1 MAAMSKWIAVV
12 VIAGFM
18 GTAAVIP
25 AHAADK
31 KSGSNTATMR
41 GKGGAFVTILS
52 PKEGEILSH
61 IKAIILKYEM
71 SPGHKGDHVHFYVD
85 SDNVGL
91 SWIKKGT
98 FDLGKLRQ
106 GKHELSIKLINKI
119 HVPIG
124 IEASVNVTV
133 P

>member
-1 MAAMSKWIAVV
+1 
-12 VIAGFM
+12 
-18 GTAAVIP
+18 
-25 AHAADK
+25 
-31 KSGSNTATMR
+31 
-41 GKGGAFVTILS
+41 
-52 PKEGEILSH
+52 
-61 IKAIILKYEM
+61 
-71 SPGHKGDHVHFYVD
+71 VHFYVD

-91 SWIKKGT
+91 SRIKKGT